1 MPLGPPAEEEKRGEQ
16 FPADREK
23 GLGECD
29 EFTIVFPGDLGFLNQ
44 GQAFAALAARE
55 EAIFR

>member
-1 MPLGPPAEEEKRGEQ
+1 MPLGPPVEEEKRGEQ

-44 GQAFAALAARE
+44 GQAFAA
-55 EAIFR
+55 IFR